1 MGRAAHTGHAR
12 SALGYLQGAVIPNLI
27 RRIDQFQQRH
37 AVLGFPLAVVK
48 KFGED
53 QAGKQA
59 ALIAYYGFFSLF
71 PLLLVFVT
79 VLGFVLHGNVELQH
93 RVISSVKDNFPYV
106 GRYLKVGAISGNT
119 IALVVGIAGALWAGL
134 GVTNAAQ
141 DAMNTVWDVPLARR
155 PNFWKSRLR
164 GLGLL
169 ALLGT
174 TALASTFLSG
184 LGSTSGSF
192 SAGMRVLGVVGSLTL
207 NLVLY
212 WFAFQVLTVKHLTVR
227 EVLPGAILGAV
238 LWTGLQFLGSY
249 YVTHQVANAQPLYGS
264 FAVVIGLLAWIYLG
278 AQLTL
283 YAAEVN
289 VVRAEH
295 LWPRSLTGPP
305 STEADREALA
315 RLAREASRMAGE
327 LVEVHFEAPD
337 EATRRKLEAGEAK
350 DDEGRAEEARPAS

>member
-1 MGRAAHTGHAR
+1 
-12 SALGYLQGAVIPNLI
+12 VIPKLI
-27 RRIDQFQQRH
+27 RRVDLFQQRH
-37 AVLGFPLAVVK
+37 SWLGFPLAVVK

-79 VLGFVLHGNVELQH
+79 VLGFVLHGDVALQH
-93 RVISSVKDNFPYV
+93 RVISSVRDNFPYV
-106 GRYLKVGAISGNT
+106 GRYLKVGAISGST
-119 IALVVGIAGALWAGL
+119 TALVVGIAGALWAGL

-141 DAMNTVWDVPLARR
+141 DAMNTVWDVPLSRR

-169 ALLGT
+169 AMLGT
-174 TALASTFLSG
+174 TALVSTFLSG

-192 SAGMRVLGVVGSLTL
+192 STGLRVLGVLGSLAL

-212 WFAFQVLTVKHLTVR
+212 GLAFQVLTVKHLAVR
-227 EVLPGAILGAV
+227 EVLPGAVLGAV
-238 LWTGLQFLGSY
+238 LWTALQFVGSY

-289 VVRAEH
+289 VVRAAH

-305 STEADREALA
+305 STDADREALV
-315 RLAREASRMAGE
+315 RLAHEASRLAGE
-327 LVEVHFEAPD
+327 LVEVKFELPEREPERPSETLD
-337 EATRRKLEAGEAK
+337 RAG
-350 DDEGRAEEARPAS
+350 GR